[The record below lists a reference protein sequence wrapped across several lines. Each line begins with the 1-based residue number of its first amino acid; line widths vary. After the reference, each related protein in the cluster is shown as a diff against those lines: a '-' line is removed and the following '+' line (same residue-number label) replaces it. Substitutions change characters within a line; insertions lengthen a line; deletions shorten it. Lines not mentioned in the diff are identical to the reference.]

1 MLPELP
7 TQKTSPA
14 AVNEKCMKKIKSYY
28 INMIGGSCEKVLS
41 EPEQDDD
48 SEDDIGGRRQEI
60 KGRSFQTV
68 DEYRLPG
75 SSTRGK
81 RGARGK
87 GRGTRGTGKKGRK

>member
-48 SEDDIGGRRQEI
+48 SEDDIGNLN
-60 KGRSFQTV
+60 F
-68 DEYRLPG
+68 YL
-75 SSTRGK
+75 
-81 RGARGK
+81 
-87 GRGTRGTGKKGRK
+87 